1 MYQAMSSRGYYH
13 GRSCPIC
20 TRCFH
25 RCSARI
31 HTITSIVVT
40 VALER
45 LRVGL
50 CSLNE
55 SPYQYHSSDDED
67 ALNIDQDIDLE
78 LVQRAQKKVD
88 KYRGGY
94 QAHGL
99 RHAFMPAIVSASGR
113 IHGELLRLLY
123 ILADRKT
130 TRSFKA
136 LGEEVEADAEV
147 ERWRRSE
154 FFWHMRASLGL
165 ACAQVAT
172 LCTQVVVH
180 PNAAFSVFL
189 FCLLVRVALKL
200 QSLRIYTPRLCRS
213 EVYSYKST
221 FSLTGTERERD
232 RSRGLY

>member
-1 MYQAMSSRGYYH
+1 MLIRISSRGI
-13 GRSCPIC
+13 GDRGKQAFSLG
-20 TRCFH
+20 T
-25 RCSARI
+25 
-31 HTITSIVVT
+31 
-40 VALER
+40 
-45 LRVGL
+45 LR
-50 CSLNE
+50 
-55 SPYQYHSSDDED
+55 H
-67 ALNIDQDIDLE
+67 QDIDLE

-99 RHAFMPAIVSASGR
+99 RHAFMPAIVSTSGR

-130 TRSFKA
+130 TRSFQA
-136 LGEEVEADAEV
+136 LGEEVEADAEA

-200 QSLRIYTPRLCRS
+200 RSLRIYTPRLCRS

-221 FSLTGTERERD
+221 FSLTGTERETEVEVFIEQGNSQRQAG
-232 RSRGLY
+232 RLSFALSCGLGGVPFAHRARLGRVGGSLWGWVL

>member
-1 MYQAMSSRGYYH
+1 MY
-13 GRSCPIC
+13 RSKAF
-20 TRCFH
+20 TRH
-25 RCSARI
+25 
-31 HTITSIVVT
+31 
-40 VALER
+40 E
-45 LRVGL
+45 
-50 CSLNE
+50 
-55 SPYQYHSSDDED
+55 
-67 ALNIDQDIDLE
+67 
-78 LVQRAQKKVD
+78 
-88 KYRGGY
+88 
-94 QAHGL
+94 AHGL
-99 RHAFMPAIVSASGR
+99 RHAFMPAIVSTSGR

-130 TRSFKA
+130 TRSFQA

-200 QSLRIYTPRLCRS
+200 RSLRIYTPRLCRS

-221 FSLTGTERERD
+221 FSLTGTERERQK
-232 RSRGLY
+232 